1 MVVNM
6 TLLKITS
13 KGQVTLKQDLLN
25 HLGVK
30 AGQKIEVNKAP
41 HGGITVKAVQKQKPI
56 REFISCLAQHSK
68 KSLTID
74 EMNAIT
80 NHAWAEQD

>member
-1 MVVNM
+1 MAVNM

-30 AGQKIEVNKAP
+30 AGQKVEVNKAP
-41 HGGITVKAVQKQKPI
+41 HGGITIKAVQKQKPI
-56 REFISCLAQHSK
+56 REFIGCLSQHSK